1 MSICHLSACQSLKIF
16 KFLEIHNERERES
29 SKCKERGEKE
39 EHDNKKLDRQIDKW
53 TIGQIINYMHSKE

>member
-1 MSICHLSACQSLKIF
+1 MR
-16 KFLEIHNERERES
+16 ERERES